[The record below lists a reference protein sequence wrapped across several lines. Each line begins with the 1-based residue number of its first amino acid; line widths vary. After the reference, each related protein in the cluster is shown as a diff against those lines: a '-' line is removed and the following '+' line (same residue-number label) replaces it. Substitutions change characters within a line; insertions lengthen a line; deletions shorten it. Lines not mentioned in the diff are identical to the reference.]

1 MTNRIRLTFTTG
13 NLGGNRI
20 ENHVRY
26 EVDSLL
32 EYLGSQVEKYE
43 KSLSDIMLSDDMRYL
58 THMELA
64 NLHKLKCKLRDAIW
78 EEIPD

>member
-1 MTNRIRLTFTTG
+1 MTKSIRLTFTTG

-20 ENHVRY
+20 ENHVRH
-26 EVDSLL
+26 EVDNLL

-43 KSLSDIMLSDDMRYL
+43 KSLSDIMLNDDMRYL